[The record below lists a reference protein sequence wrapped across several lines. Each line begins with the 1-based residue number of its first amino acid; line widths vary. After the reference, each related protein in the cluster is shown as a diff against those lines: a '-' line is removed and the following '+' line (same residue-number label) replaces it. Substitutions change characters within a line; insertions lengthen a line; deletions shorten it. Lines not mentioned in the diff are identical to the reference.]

1 MTDNAK
7 LERRKERL
15 WEAMKTKEAREH
27 FESLVE
33 NLVCQGFL
41 NIDFYFNNEKHK
53 MQIESRNLVNI
64 SLLNLAWEEFLVTQ
78 FSYGF
83 IFDNND
89 NKIVY
94 WTDIGFHYTDYKGG
108 SNFTKIATMEFNED
122 YEWSIKPCKGEI

>member
-15 WEAMKTKEAREH
+15 WEAMKTKEAREQ

-64 SLLNLAWEEFLVTQ
+64 SLLTLAWEEFLVTQ

-83 IFDNND
+83 VFYDNN
-89 NKIVY
+89 IVY
-94 WTDIGFHYTDYKGG
+94 WTDIGFRYTDYKGG

-122 YEWSIKPCKGEI
+122 YEWSIKPCKGE